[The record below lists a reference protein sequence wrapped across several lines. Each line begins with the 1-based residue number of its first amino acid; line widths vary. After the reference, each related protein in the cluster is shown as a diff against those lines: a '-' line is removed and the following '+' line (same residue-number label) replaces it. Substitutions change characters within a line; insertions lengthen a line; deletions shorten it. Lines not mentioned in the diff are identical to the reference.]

1 MILLAYAITFG
12 NNTALANTNVKYD
25 NIDNQL
31 KRELDELHIPGMAV
45 AIVDSKEVL
54 LAETY
59 GNCKSIDTP
68 FIIGSVSKSFT
79 ALAIM
84 RLVEEDKIDL
94 DEKISAYIAPS
105 AYFINESDGNKITV
119 RQLLNQTGGLGTYQ
133 RFGNAKITE
142 SYGQHQYA
150 NINYGLL
157 GEIIEAVSGV
167 SYSEYMNKKIF
178 LPLHMEHT
186 AATFEQSKEN
196 GLIRGYQNYFGFP
209 IAEEPDYPD
218 EHSWSTVPAGYL
230 SSSVSDMAK
239 YLQMYLNGGM
249 GIISQDSLNT
259 MFYENVYV
267 DDNTP
272 YYYGMGWTLT
282 EEYTEPVLGHSGLVE
297 NYISNMLLL
306 PESGLGIVIL
316 INMNDY
322 LVTNQLADIISKN
335 VIFAILGKEQYK
347 ISGNP
352 YIVRHL
358 LLNVAYFAL
367 LTTAVYPIAT
377 IKKWKKKKR
386 TKPLTAF
393 DIIRHGILPLLLLCL
408 PEMIGVPIWVI
419 WYFVKDVCVVLL
431 VSSSLLFSVG
441 LYKIFYR
448 IHWRMKMEKFE
459 WIRCPVCGNKTRNRI
474 KEDTELKNFPLYCPK
489 CKHESLIEVKDLQIT
504 VIK

>member
-1 MILLAYAITFG
+1 
-12 NNTALANTNVKYD
+12 
-25 NIDNQL
+25 
-31 KRELDELHIPGMAV
+31 MAV

-196 GLIRGYQNYFGFP
+196 GLIRG
-209 IAEEPDYPD
+209 IE
-218 EHSWSTVPAGYL
+218 
-230 SSSVSDMAK
+230 
-239 YLQMYLNGGM
+239 
-249 GIISQDSLNT
+249 I
-259 MFYENVYV
+259 
-267 DDNTP
+267 
-272 YYYGMGWTLT
+272 
-282 EEYTEPVLGHSGLVE
+282 
-297 NYISNMLLL
+297 
-306 PESGLGIVIL
+306 
-316 INMNDY
+316 
-322 LVTNQLADIISKN
+322 
-335 VIFAILGKEQYK
+335 ILGFRLQG
-347 ISGNP
+347 SQ
-352 YIVRHL
+352 
-358 LLNVAYFAL
+358 
-367 LTTAVYPIAT
+367 T
-377 IKKWKKKKR
+377 I
-386 TKPLTAF
+386 PMN
-393 DIIRHGILPLLLLCL
+393 IRGLPFQQ
-408 PEMIGVPIWVI
+408 VI
-419 WYFVKDVCVVLL
+419 
-431 VSSSLLFSVG
+431 
-441 LYKIFYR
+441 
-448 IHWRMKMEKFE
+448 
-459 WIRCPVCGNKTRNRI
+459 
-474 KEDTELKNFPLYCPK
+474 
-489 CKHESLIEVKDLQIT
+489 
-504 VIK
+504 

>member
-1 MILLAYAITFG
+1 MPYNIWIARYFILL
-12 NNTALANTNVKYD
+12 
-25 NIDNQL
+25 
-31 KRELDELHIPGMAV
+31 
-45 AIVDSKEVL
+45 
-54 LAETY
+54 
-59 GNCKSIDTP
+59 
-68 FIIGSVSKSFT
+68 FT
-79 ALAIM
+79 
-84 RLVEEDKIDL
+84 
-94 DEKISAYIAPS
+94 
-105 AYFINESDGNKITV
+105 
-119 RQLLNQTGGLGTYQ
+119 
-133 RFGNAKITE
+133 
-142 SYGQHQYA
+142 
-150 NINYGLL
+150 
-157 GEIIEAVSGV
+157 
-167 SYSEYMNKKIF
+167 
-178 LPLHMEHT
+178 
-186 AATFEQSKEN
+186 
-196 GLIRGYQNYFGFP
+196 QN
-209 IAEEPDYPD
+209 
-218 EHSWSTVPAGYL
+218 
-230 SSSVSDMAK
+230 
-239 YLQMYLNGGM
+239 
-249 GIISQDSLNT
+249 
-259 MFYENVYV
+259 
-267 DDNTP
+267 
-272 YYYGMGWTLT
+272 
-282 EEYTEPVLGHSGLVE
+282 
-297 NYISNMLLL
+297 
-306 PESGLGIVIL
+306 
-316 INMNDY
+316 
-322 LVTNQLADIISKN
+322 SKN